1 MYLGTY
7 FRVPVYLHWSGKLQI
22 ILVTLFVAN
31 QTLIIHPDWTIAA
44 ALCGILAAT
53 GLMVTVIIH
62 ELGHAVAAQYAGG
75 SCSAI
80 HYHFLG
86 GVALLADVH
95 GLKSADKYGL
105 MALAG
110 PFTNMAMVLLIAIA
124 IICRMM
130 LTPELTF
137 LEQIENFGVFWTVM
151 CWLVVANLDMIVF
164 NLLPLLPLDGGRAT
178 YAVLWQVSGSR
189 KMSMIA
195 AAGMTTLG
203 APLLFVA
210 ALNFYQAGWFYQ
222 FTVWHMGF
230 ISLAMV
236 AMAWLEAAHMWRS

>member
-1 MYLGTY
+1 MYLGTF
-7 FRVPVYLHWSGKLQI
+7 FRVPVYLHWSGMLQI
-22 ILVTLFVAN
+22 ALVTIFVGH
-31 QTLIIHPDWTIAA
+31 QTSLIHPDWTIQAA
-44 ALCGILAAT
+44 MCGVLIAL

-86 GVALLADVH
+86 GVALLADIH
-95 GLKSADKYGL
+95 DLRSPDKYGL

-124 IICRMM
+124 IIFRMM

-137 LEQIENFGVFWTVM
+137 VEQLENFGLFWTFM
-151 CWLVVANLDMIVF
+151 CWMVIANLNMIAF

-178 YAVLWQVSGSR
+178 YAALWQVSGSR
-189 KMSMIA
+189 KASMVV

-203 APLLFVA
+203 MPMLFTIA
-210 ALNFYQAGWFYQ
+210 FYAYMEGWVLQ
-222 FTVWHMGF
+222 FTVWEIGALGF
-230 ISLAMV
+230 LLTAG
-236 AMAWLEAAHMWRS
+236 AWSETLHIWRS